1 MECMNFRVPAGAVN
15 DIINCRL
22 LQSAQSSKP
31 VDRDDLFCTQ
41 LLDTKSKELIILHRF
56 SPGRYLR
63 RVKDM
68 IADGPLQN
76 YLSGTR
82 DNTDRIQFK
91 SRG

>member
-1 MECMNFRVPAGAVN
+1 MMVGKAVN

-31 VDRDDLFCTQ
+31 VDRDALFCTQ

-56 SPGRYLR
+56 SPARYLR

-68 IADGPLQN
+68 IADGMSDKELIKLKPQ
-76 YLSGTR
+76 
-82 DNTDRIQFK
+82 Q
-91 SRG
+91 